1 MSIKYSV
8 CITYFFNRKNIFDLL
23 NCIDLDINKNVE
35 IIVRNDNPNHQLSL
49 NKHPRIKV
57 FNNKKKPLGEIGSIK
72 FLLSKASGQYVSLI
86 ADDDLMS
93 DKIFDILEND
103 PVEKDAYLF
112 ISTKNKK
119 TFLNKNIL
127 TFKNSAEYFLNF
139 FMGNI
144 FLCGMTGTVFNK
156 NFLIKK
162 MSKIKIKYY
171 LLDTY
176 LLFMIIQNSHKIYDF
191 IYGFNNTRTSR
202 ISSSKINIPLFESDY
217 FYLLSKIKNTKLQ
230 MRYIFFTIKEFY
242 SLLFRGEKNKFSV
255 FFMFIKN
262 HLILINLNLLNKFL
276 LIQYSLYFFIKLLI
290 KKVKFS

>member
-23 NCIDLDINKNVE
+23 NCIDLDVHKNVE
-35 IIVRNDNPNHQLSL
+35 IIVRNDNPNHQLCL
-49 NKHPRIKV
+49 HKHPRIKV
-57 FNNKKKPLGEIGSIK
+57 FNNKKKPLGEIRSIK

-171 LLDTY
+171 LLDIY

-262 HLILINLNLLNKFL
+262 HLILLNLLNQFL
-276 LIQYSLYFFIKLLI
+276 LIQYSLFFFIKLLI
-290 KKVKFS
+290 KKVKFF

>member
-23 NCIDLDINKNVE
+23 NCIDLGVHKNVE
-35 IIVRNDNPNHQLSL
+35 IIVRNDNPNHQLCL
-49 NKHPRIKV
+49 HKHPRIKV
-57 FNNKKKPLGEIGSIK
+57 FNNKKKPLGEIRSIK

-202 ISSSKINIPLFESDY
+202 ISSSRIKIPLFESDY

-262 HLILINLNLLNKFL
+262 HLILLNLLNQFL
-276 LIQYSLYFFIKLLI
+276 LIQYSLFFFIKLLI
-290 KKVKFS
+290 KKVKFF